1 MMRSFFLIFS
11 AFLVSAPVLPAH
23 EMRPAY
29 LEIRQTGEETFDLLW
44 KVPGRG
50 PQQRL
55 ALYVRL
61 TDDCEVLNAV
71 QTSYVGAAFIER
83 SSVRRPGGL
92 TGIQITVD
100 GLAQTLTDVLA
111 RVERSD
117 GTVQITR
124 LTPTSPTF
132 TIEASPSPFEVAKT
146 YTWLG
151 IEHIWI
157 GIDHLLFIGCL
168 LFVAGTWKRILITI
182 TGFTIAHSVTLAL
195 AALDVVRLPIAPVEA
210 TIALSIVFLAV
221 EIARGNE
228 QSLTYRYPI
237 AVSSSFGLLHGF
249 GFAAVLQEIGLPQKD
264 LVVALLFFNVG
275 VEIGQVIFAA
285 VLLLVVQAG
294 LWLWRRQ
301 TELNLRSVPAR
312 RAAAVTS
319 YLIGP
324 IAVYWVIERMMP

>member
-1 MMRSFFLIFS
+1 MMRILFLILGVL
-11 AFLVSAPVLPAH
+11 FLGAPVLPAH

-29 LEIRQTGEETFDLLW
+29 LEIRQTSEETFDMLW

-61 TDDCEVLNAV
+61 PADCEVLKEV
-71 QTSYVGAAFIER
+71 QTSYIGAAFIER

-92 TGIQITVD
+92 TGIAISID
-100 GLAQTLTDVLA
+100 GLANTLTDVLA
-111 RVERSD
+111 RVERGD
-117 GTVQITR
+117 GTVQIAR
-124 LTPTSPTF
+124 LTPTAPSF
-132 TIEASPSPFEVAKT
+132 TIEASPSPAQVVKT

-168 LFVAGTWKRILITI
+168 LFVAGTWKRILLTI
-182 TGFTIAHSVTLAL
+182 TGFTIAHSITLAL
-195 AALDVVRLPIAPVEA
+195 AALEVVRLPIAPVEA

-228 QSLTYRYPI
+228 QSLTFRYPI

-264 LVVALLFFNVG
+264 LIIALLFFNVG

-285 VLLLVVQAG
+285 VLLALVQSG

-301 TELNLRSVPAR
+301 AELNLRSVPAR
-312 RAAAVTS
+312 RAAMVAS
-319 YLIGP
+319 YVIGP
-324 IAVYWVIERMMP
+324 IAVYWVIERMLP